1 MSTGKKLQK
10 GLRNGIVFGLL
21 FSILSDLSF
30 LLRTDIS
37 QWFIAGTFIF
47 SLLAIYFYA
56 YSFQYTN
63 NSLLPIRDL
72 KSITKINLFLS
83 LLIIAFP
90 ISIFIIED
98 LAIWQ
103 YPAIMY
109 QILLWILVSQ
119 GLKRQD
125 HVNER
130 SYYIALS
137 GIVLY
142 SITTMLLTLQ
152 NFTHNVFHFKD
163 ITVITYFG
171 AQYLIVVGAIFQNPD
186 FEDEELLQ

>member
-1 MSTGKKLQK
+1 
-10 GLRNGIVFGLL
+10 
-21 FSILSDLSF
+21 
-30 LLRTDIS
+30 
-37 QWFIAGTFIF
+37 
-47 SLLAIYFYA
+47 
-56 YSFQYTN
+56 
-63 NSLLPIRDL
+63 
-72 KSITKINLFLS
+72 
-83 LLIIAFP
+83 
-90 ISIFIIED
+90 
-98 LAIWQ
+98 
-103 YPAIMY
+103 MY